1 MRTTLACVLLLAAC
15 HHETSSAGGSASASA
30 EPSYASR
37 AQTPAAPPSPAAA
50 ELKVTSAAFEDGQ
63 EIPRDFTCEG
73 AGDSPPLS
81 WAGAPAA
88 TRSFAVIV
96 DDPDAPDPAKP
107 ERTWVHWVIASLPAA
122 TTSLPRGAAQAMP
135 SGAAVG
141 QNDWG
146 KAEWGGPCPPTGRH
160 RYFFKVYAL
169 DTVITGA
176 PNKADLEKAI
186 DGHVLAKGELI
197 GTYQKH

>member
-1 MRTTLACVLLLAAC
+1 MRTILACVLFLAAC

-30 EPSYASR
+30 EPSFASR
-37 AQTPAAPPSPAAA
+37 TQTPAAPAGA

-81 WAGAPAA
+81 WAGAPAG

-107 ERTWVHWVIASLPAA
+107 
-122 TTSLPRGAAQAMP
+122 
-135 SGAAVG
+135 
-141 QNDWG
+141 
-146 KAEWGGPCPPTGRH
+146 
-160 RYFFKVYAL
+160 
-169 DTVITGA
+169 
-176 PNKADLEKAI
+176 
-186 DGHVLAKGELI
+186 
-197 GTYQKH
+197 